1 MASSSMDGHRS
12 PRTLASPTDATGGTT
27 PSAASSPSS
36 ASAFPS
42 RLAGGGGSPAATIDA
57 NEAPIGITSFNA
69 INTSYYENIYM
80 Y

>member
-1 MASSSMDGHRS
+1 
-12 PRTLASPTDATGGTT
+12 
-27 PSAASSPSS
+27 
-36 ASAFPS
+36 
-42 RLAGGGGSPAATIDA
+42 ATIDA